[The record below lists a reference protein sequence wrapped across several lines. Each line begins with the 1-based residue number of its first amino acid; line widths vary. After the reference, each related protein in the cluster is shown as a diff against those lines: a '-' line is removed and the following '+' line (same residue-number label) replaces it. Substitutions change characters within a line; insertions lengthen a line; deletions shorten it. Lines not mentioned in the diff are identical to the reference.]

1 MVIFQGC
8 MGDLFDS
15 FVFFLVVSVAHM
27 GSCLY
32 TGPVYVE
39 AIIIIIIKTL
49 LMFQMPSLRGV

>member
-1 MVIFQGC
+1 

-39 AIIIIIIKTL
+39 AIIIIIIIKTL